1 MFDVPYRNQ
10 SKITRQSWQQ
20 RKKQQQKNQQQR
32 KSNNIRYFLS
42 YIFFILISYSK
53 NHKIDPVTGLS
64 ERHGLENLL
73 QGNALKTPDFDLI
86 I

>member
-1 MFDVPYRNQ
+1 LFDVPYRNQ

-32 KSNNIRYFLS
+32 KSNNIRYYLS
-42 YIFFILISYSK
+42 YIFFILILYS
-53 NHKIDPVTGLS
+53 NPVTCNSKGLS
-64 ERHGLENLL
+64 LENPL